1 MKKTIEEWLI
11 DKQTKNKEECI
22 QIENNIATTWLDF
35 KESIRPINLFW
46 QLSYSI
52 LEKEK
57 SASGNKS
64 SLLGALAVDMISLAI
79 KKIIQKKGSLST
91 MFKIF
96 Q

>member
-1 MKKTIEEWLI
+1 MKKTIEEWLK

-35 KESIRPINLFW
+35 KESIKPINLFW

-52 LEKEK
+52 LEKGK
-57 SASGNKS
+57 SSSENKS
-64 SLLGALAVDMISLAI
+64 SMFNALVVNMISLAI
-79 KKIIQKKGSLST
+79 NKIIRMKGSLST
-91 MFKIF
+91 ISKIF